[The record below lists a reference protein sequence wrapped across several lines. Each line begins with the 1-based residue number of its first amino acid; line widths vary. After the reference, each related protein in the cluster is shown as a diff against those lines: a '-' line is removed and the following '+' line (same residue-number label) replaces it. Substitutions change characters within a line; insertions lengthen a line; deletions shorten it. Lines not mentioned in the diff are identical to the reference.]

1 MEKIWL
7 RNYQPG
13 VPADIDLSEYASLND
28 MVARCCRR
36 FANLPACRSMGV
48 TITYGQLDRM
58 VRDFA
63 AWLQSLGGLG
73 PGARVALMMPN
84 VLQYPV
90 AVFGVLRAGMI
101 VVNVNPL
108 YTAREL
114 EYQLKDSGAQAIV
127 VLENFAHVAE
137 KALANAPLKYVVTTQ
152 AGDLFPLPRRVA
164 VNFAIRRVKK
174 MVKPWRIPG
183 ALGFRQALLRGR
195 RAKLTERPVTHGD
208 IAFLQYTG
216 GTTGVSK
223 GAMLTHGNLIAN
235 MLQAKAWTHNSF
247 QEGRETIITPLPLYH
262 VFALTMNCL
271 LPIQLGALNHL
282 IINPRDIP
290 GMVKELTGTRFT
302 LITGVNT
309 LYNALLN
316 NADFSKIDFS
326 PVRLVLAGGAAVQR
340 SVAERWRAATG
351 KPIVEG
357 YGLTETSPFVS
368 CNLLGS
374 EYNGSI
380 GMPLPSTDVSIR
392 DDDGREVGVGKEG
405 ELWVRGP
412 QVMKGY
418 WQKPEETRNVIT
430 PDGWLRTGDV
440 GVMDERGMI
449 RITDRKKDMI
459 LVSGFN
465 VYPNE
470 IEAIIAAHPGVV
482 ECAVIGVPD
491 PVTGEA
497 VKAFVIL
504 KDPGLTAESLVR
516 FCRESLTN
524 YKVPKQI
531 EFRSKLPKS
540 PIGKILRRELR
551 PISGE
556 QAGGEVQSQA
566 AI

>member
-13 VPADIDLSEYASLND
+13 VPADIDLSEYASLDD
-28 MVARCCRR
+28 MFARCCRK
-36 FANLPACRSMGV
+36 FANLPACRSMGE
-48 TITYGQLDRM
+48 TITYRRLDAM

-63 AWLQSLGGLG
+63 AWLQGLGLG

-90 AVFGVLRAGMI
+90 AVFGILRAGMI

-114 EYQLKDSGAQAIV
+114 EYQLKDSGAEAIV
-127 VLENFAHVAE
+127 VLENFAHVLE
-137 KALANAPLKYVVTTQ
+137 KALPGSPVKHVVTAQ
-152 AGDLFPLPRRVA
+152 VGDLFPVHKRLA
-164 VNFAIRRVKK
+164 VNFAIRHVKK
-174 MVKPWRIPG
+174 MVKPWRIG
-183 ALGFRQALLRGR
+183 NSIGFRAALSRGR
-195 RAKLTERPVTHGD
+195 HATLTPAPLSHGD
-208 IAFLQYTG
+208 TAFLQYTG

-223 GAMLTHGNLIAN
+223 GAMLTHANLIAN
-235 MLQAKAWTHNSF
+235 MLQAKAWTDPTF
-247 QEGRETIITPLPLYH
+247 AEGRETIITALPLYH

-271 LPIQLGALNHL
+271 LPLQLGALNHL
-282 IINPRDIP
+282 IVNPRDIS
-290 GMVKELTGTRFT
+290 GMVKELRDTRFT
-302 LITGVNT
+302 IITGVNT

-316 NADFSKIDFS
+316 HPDFSSIDFS
-326 PVRLVLAGGAAVQR
+326 PVKLVLAGGAAVQR
-340 SVAERWRAATG
+340 PVAERWRAITG

-357 YGLTETSPFVS
+357 YGLTETSPFVTS
-368 CNLLGS
+368 NLLDS
-374 EYNGSI
+374 EYSGSI

-392 DDDGREVGVGKEG
+392 DDAGREVNLGEEG

-440 GVMDERGMI
+440 AVMDEQGMI

-470 IEAIIAAHPGVV
+470 VESILAGHPGVL
-482 ECAVIGVPD
+482 ECAVVGVPD
-491 PVTGEA
+491 PITGEA
-497 VKAFVIL
+497 VKAFVIP
-504 KDPGLTAESLVR
+504 KDQALTAESLVL

-531 EFRSKLPKS
+531 EFRKELPKS
-540 PIGKILRRELR
+540 PIGKILRRALR
-551 PISGE
+551 PAA
-556 QAGGEVQSQA
+556 AGQTAG
-566 AI
+566 